1 MGNKINDLSK
11 KAVGKS
17 PKCKEEANR
26 DWYYNIDSPTN

>member
-17 PKCKEEANR
+17 PKCKEEAEQR
-26 DWYYNIDSPTN
+26 LVLQH